1 MYATLILAKSLKR
14 VLKEKLKC
22 ADNFVIL
29 LLLPNI
35 CINWTWAV
43 HASRMI

>member
-14 VLKEKLKC
+14 VVKGKIKC

-35 CINWTWAV
+35 CINWTLAV